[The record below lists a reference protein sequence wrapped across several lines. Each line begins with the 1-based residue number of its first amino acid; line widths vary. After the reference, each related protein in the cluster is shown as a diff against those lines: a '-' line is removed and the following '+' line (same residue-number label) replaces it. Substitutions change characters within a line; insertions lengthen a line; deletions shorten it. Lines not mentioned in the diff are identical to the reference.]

1 MSAPLTQATRMLK
14 RMRTFVLLLLP
25 GLLHAQYYHPGT
37 ENVPPLPREFR
48 GAWAAVI
55 YNIDWPSASGLSTPA
70 QQEEMLAILDKM
82 SALNMNALIFQVRP
96 QCDAVY
102 ASSAEPWTTWLSG
115 TMGRSPGY
123 DPLEFT
129 IREAHR
135 RGIEVHAWF
144 NPFRALSNAK
154 ASASADHITRS
165 ASALTKK
172 YGTLVWCDPALP
184 ETRARAMAAILD
196 VLRRYDV
203 DGIHIDDYF
212 YPYPQGGVR
221 FNDGRSNESRRAVVD
236 SFVANMY
243 GQIKKVKPWAR
254 VGISPFGIWKPGVPE
269 GTTAQLNA
277 YEDLGCDARK
287 WLANG
292 WCDYL
297 APQLYWRINGPQ
309 SYTALLQWWRQQG
322 ARPVWPGIA
331 SARIESPEDPG
342 RKASEIIDQIE
353 QSRSTRSNYVG
364 HLHWSVKSIMQNRGN
379 INALLKRTYTSP
391 ALVPPM
397 PWINRTAPSTP
408 RCSGSVSGGNTIIK
422 WQKTDEKTAKIAIQ
436 ARQAGVWRT
445 VRILGVGNGGTT
457 IALADAFAISSVD
470 RYGNTSAP
478 NILSK

>member
-1 MSAPLTQATRMLK
+1 
-14 RMRTFVLLLLP
+14 
-25 GLLHAQYYHPGT
+25 
-37 ENVPPLPREFR
+37 
-48 GAWAAVI
+48 
-55 YNIDWPSASGLSTPA
+55 
-70 QQEEMLAILDKM
+70 
-82 SALNMNALIFQVRP
+82 
-96 QCDAVY
+96 
-102 ASSAEPWTTWLSG
+102 
-115 TMGRSPGY
+115 
-123 DPLEFT
+123 
-129 IREAHR
+129 
-135 RGIEVHAWF
+135 
-144 NPFRALSNAK
+144 
-154 ASASADHITRS
+154 
-165 ASALTKK
+165 
-172 YGTLVWCDPALP
+172 
-184 ETRARAMAAILD
+184 MAAILD

-212 YPYPQGGVR
+212 YPYPQGGMR

-243 GQIKKVKPWAR
+243 GQIKKIKPWAR

-277 YEDLGCDARK
+277 FEDLGCDARK

-322 ARPVWPGIA
+322 SRPVWPGIA
-331 SARIESPEDPG
+331 SARIESTEDPG
-342 RKASEIIDQIE
+342 RKASEIISQIE
-353 QSRSTRSNYVG
+353 QSRTTGTNYVG

-379 INALLKRTYTSP
+379 INALLKGIYTSP

-436 ARQAGVWRT
+436 ARQGGVWRT